1 MSVEVAAKIQARLK
15 HRRAAETRFRWCGL
29 AAIGAALLAL
39 VVLIGSIA
47 HEGHRAFFT
56 QSLTMSVFLDPA
68 ELDPLGTRKI
78 DDMRNGNYDLVV
90 ARAAMETLGLEPDR
104 STRRAVQEIMSQEFG
119 FTILKMIEK
128 DPSLVGQRV
137 TVTGPIDDKAGLYFK
152 GYFSRKT
159 PESDRALSDQ
169 QMDWL
174 DAFKA
179 KGAIHT
185 TFNKALFVHSD
196 STSPEVAGLWGAIVG
211 SLMTL
216 VITALIAVPLAVA
229 AAVYLE
235 EYAPKNSFTDLIE
248 VNINNLAAV
257 PSIVFG
263 LLGLAVFINAFGMPR
278 SAPLVGGLVLAL
290 MVLPTIIIST
300 RVALKSVPPSVR
312 QGALALG
319 ASKTQATFHHVL
331 PLAAPGI
338 MTGIIIS
345 MAHALGETAPLLMI
359 GMVSFVPS
367 APDSITA
374 PATVLPV
381 QIFIWENA
389 SERAF
394 RELTAAAILVL
405 LAFMIVMNA
414 TAVVLRRRFERRW

>member
-1 MSVEVAAKIQARLK
+1 MSIEVAAKIQSRLK
-15 HRRAAETRFRWCGL
+15 ARRAAEARFRFSGL
-29 AAIGAALLAL
+29 AAIGLALLAL
-39 VVLIGSIA
+39 VVLIGSII

-56 QSLTMSVFLDPA
+56 QHLTLSVFLDPA
-68 ELDPLGTRKI
+68 ELDPMGTRKI
-78 DDMRNGNYDLVV
+78 EDLRAGNYDLVV

-119 FTILKMIEK
+119 FNILKRVEK
-128 DPSLVGQRV
+128 DPSLVGQRI
-137 TVTGPIDDKAGLYFK
+137 TVEGPIDDKAGLYFK
-152 GYFSRKT
+152 GLFSKKT

-174 DAFKA
+174 DQLKA

-185 TFNKALFVHSD
+185 RFNAGLFAHSD
-196 STSPEVAGLWGAIVG
+196 STSPEIAGLWGAIVG

-216 VITALIAVPLAVA
+216 VITAAIAVPLAVA

-235 EYAPKNSFTDLIE
+235 EYAPKNAFTDLIE

-381 QIFIWENA
+381 QIYIWENA